1 MDMLVFACVSINTG
15 NIGKKLTIWLPIRTG
30 DEGGEGLE
38 YMGTD
43 LSTFTFF
50 LIEIQLTRSVTLVAG
65 V

>member
-1 MDMLVFACVSINTG
+1 MDMFVFACDSINTG

-50 LIEIQLTRSVTLVAG
+50 
-65 V
+65 